1 MSNPIV
7 KYNPK
12 IRLPK
17 GNYLSFDIDNEKD
30 KIRSAATYRNTAEIE
45 ETFAKIKIRG
55 ITINMHAA
63 RVKSDGSDFLEWGV
77 E

>member
-1 MSNPIV
+1 MSNNIV
-7 KYNPK
+7 KYNPRIK
-12 IRLPK
+12 IPK

-30 KIRSAATYRNTAEIE
+30 KIRSAASYRNTAEIE
-45 ETFAKIKIRG
+45 ETYSKIKIGG
-55 ITINMHAA
+55 ITIKIHAA